1 MHEYKI
7 VYLGMKSRILI
18 RKLIPI
24 IGFYVSKRG
33 DSGSIS
39 YTISSEVKTT
49 DNLNETRTSWG

>member
-1 MHEYKI
+1 MYEYRI

-24 IGFYVSKRG
+24 IGFYLSKRG

-39 YTISSEVKTT
+39 ISSEVKTT